1 MRFLFP
7 LLHRAARASPRR
19 ERPRGR
25 ANDPSRLAWRLVG
38 LFVLSLVI
46 VASAHADYRL
56 GVFGHRPQEMLQRQW
71 QPLADELSQALGEPV
86 ILEVLTPESLDR
98 EIAARRIDFLFTNPV
113 HYIQEKYRHAFS
125 GPIATLITVEH
136 GIKTAA
142 LGGVILV
149 RRDGPIRRPE
159 DLKGRRILIPGAKGL
174 GGYLAQAGWLLERGV
189 RVPDDVTLLPQG
201 NHDAVV
207 QALLEGKG
215 EAGFVRTGLLEALTR
230 EGRLSAEDRE
240 RLMVLGEWHPAGFPY
255 RVTTS
260 LYPEWAFVALPHV
273 SPEVAR
279 KVALALYT
287 LTDRLDAMP
296 DPRFLAAGIGGFTVP
311 ADYSGVER
319 LAQRLR
325 VPPFEHVEVE
335 LRDVLHQY
343 AIPLVLLAC
352 SAFLLVLLTLRLWHT
367 RRQLEHQR
375 ARLAS
380 ALVETQTIL
389 ETVDEAIYGTDEQG
403 RCIFFNRAA
412 AELLG
417 FRPEEVLGKVAH
429 DLFHARRPDGQPYPR
444 EECPLLRAI
453 AEGKK
458 VRQDDVFWRVDGL
471 PVPVHV
477 SASPRFEHGRS
488 VGIVVAFHD
497 ITEEMRLVE
506 ELRRLAA
513 YDPLTGLANRG
524 HLEQRLQEAQS
535 LVQRNKQPAALLMF
549 DLDHF
554 KKVNDTYGH
563 AAGDKM
569 LQAFARVLRH
579 NLRPTDFI
587 ARYGGEEFIAILPD
601 TSLDTAVKVAER
613 VRQAW
618 AQTHIPLDES
628 GKILSGTVSIGVA
641 PLEPD
646 APLDE
651 SLSRVDEAMYRAKRE
666 GRNQVALPPLHGQR
680 LDVQEPT

>member
-1 MRFLFP
+1 
-7 LLHRAARASPRR
+7 
-19 ERPRGR
+19 
-25 ANDPSRLAWRLVG
+25 
-38 LFVLSLVI
+38 
-46 VASAHADYRL
+46 
-56 GVFGHRPQEMLQRQW
+56 
-71 QPLADELSQALGEPV
+71 
-86 ILEVLTPESLDR
+86 
-98 EIAARRIDFLFTNPV
+98 
-113 HYIQEKYRHAFS
+113 
-125 GPIATLITVEH
+125 
-136 GIKTAA
+136 
-142 LGGVILV
+142 
-149 RRDGPIRRPE
+149 
-159 DLKGRRILIPGAKGL
+159 
-174 GGYLAQAGWLLERGV
+174 
-189 RVPDDVTLLPQG
+189 
-201 NHDAVV
+201 
-207 QALLEGKG
+207 
-215 EAGFVRTGLLEALTR
+215 
-230 EGRLSAEDRE
+230 
-240 RLMVLGEWHPAGFPY
+240 
-255 RVTTS
+255 
-260 LYPEWAFVALPHV
+260 
-273 SPEVAR
+273 
-279 KVALALYT
+279 
-287 LTDRLDAMP
+287 
-296 DPRFLAAGIGGFTVP
+296 
-311 ADYSGVER
+311 VER

-343 AIPLVLLAC
+343 ALPLVLLAL
-352 SAFLLVLLTLRLWHT
+352 SAVLLALLTLRLWHT

-380 ALVETQTIL
+380 ALAETQTIL
-389 ETVDEAIYGTDEQG
+389 ETVDEAIYGTDAQG

-412 AELLG
+412 SEVLG
-417 FRPEEVLGKVAH
+417 FRPEEVLGKDPH
-429 DLFHARRPDGQPYPR
+429 ELFHARRPDGQPYPA
-444 EECPLLRAI
+444 EHCPLHRALE
-453 AEGKK
+453 AGQK
-458 VRQDDVFWRVDGL
+458 VRQDDVFWRRDGL

-477 SASPRFEHGRS
+477 SASPRVEHDRVMGA
-488 VGIVVAFHD
+488 VVAFHD
-497 ITEEMRLVE
+497 ITEEMRLLE

-535 LVQRNKQPAALLMF
+535 AAQRHKRPAALLMF

-563 AAGDKM
+563 AVGDRM

-618 AQTHIPLDES
+618 AQTQIPLDES

-666 GRNQVALPPLHGQR
+666 GRNQVALPPTGNKR
-680 LDVQEPT
+680 LEEGACS